1 MKTNQKERGK
11 NTDQDQEV
19 EKDPTQENTST
30 KGPEAE
36 RGPEKEKDQGP
47 GIVARIP
54 DLKIVKGLIL
64 EIAKGLKIEKGQSQG
79 STKDQ
84 EIVLRHVTEDT
95 GESIADRE
103 VDRKEGDD
111 RGSEKDVQGLHREV
125 IMNSVIIE
133 PWMNKKDSLEDWKE
147 LKNSLKSKTNSV
159 KTQKDLTSIWQHMR
173 LRQKRSR
180 WR

>member
-84 EIVLRHVTEDT
+84 V
-95 GESIADRE
+95 
-103 VDRKEGDD
+103 
-111 RGSEKDVQGLHREV
+111 
-125 IMNSVIIE
+125 
-133 PWMNKKDSLEDWKE
+133 
-147 LKNSLKSKTNSV
+147 
-159 KTQKDLTSIWQHMR
+159 
-173 LRQKRSR
+173 
-180 WR
+180 